1 METENYQVYF
11 AVFASV
17 SLVIL
22 YLMFKYP
29 SLSYYFT
36 IATFGII
43 FYLPFGTGFI
53 GRNLATPSKLLGGL
67 SILFAF
73 GHSQLSKRRF
83 IEPNIVFTMY
93 LLVVTTYCV
102 SFFVNSSSESG
113 WINYLISTSIF
124 FITTQYWIRDVNH
137 LMYLKYAFIFA
148 VGAGI
153 FQSAVSD
160 FGIAHYLT
168 PGSRFSGPW
177 LNANPAAIFCFVGS
191 MFVFQFLVDTPR
203 KLLPRF
209 LLLLLLGLIVWFTFA
224 TGSRSGSL
232 VMIAGAI
239 AGLCIYIALFKRVGP
254 PILIS
259 SVVLLSVVVF
269 TPASFYDR
277 LIQRHF
283 LQGDIDMSE
292 ATWGDRAHLYG
303 RALKLGMENPALG
316 VGPGNFNTLMIRYQN
331 RYQAA
336 HNGFLE
342 VFVSGGV
349 PALIFYSLMIL
360 AALFLIGR
368 VAVSNMDVRIRFHAA
383 VDFVLL
389 ALVTSAALANNGA
402 FFRVFTLL
410 VAISIFYQGAYVRFR
425 AQLAADEGITAPEE
439 TPRNA
444 ARRWQP
450 YSQPQPQR
458 WPVDSGGL
466 PHRQPQTHLESP
478 LRSGPSGG
486 CIPAGPDPVVP
497 GTLP

>member
-1 METENYQVYF
+1 MEEINYQLQLP
-11 AVFASV
+11 VFIALSIIV
-17 SLVIL
+17 LA
-22 YLMFKYP
+22 LMFKYP

-36 IATFGII
+36 IVTFGII

-67 SILFAF
+67 SIIFAF
-73 GHSQLSKRRF
+73 VHSQSSQRRF
-83 IEPNIVFTMY
+83 IEPNIVFLMY
-93 LLVVTTYCV
+93 SLVVVTYGL

-113 WINYLISTSIF
+113 WLNYLVSTSIF
-124 FITTQYWIRDVNH
+124 FITTQYWIRDFNH
-137 LMYLKYAFIFA
+137 LVYLKYAFIVA
-148 VGAGI
+148 VAAGILQSAIAGAGM
-153 FQSAVSD
+153 
-160 FGIAHYLT
+160 AHYLT

-191 MFVFQFLVDTPR
+191 MFVFQFLVDVQR
-203 KLLPRF
+203 KLLARFF
-209 LLLLLLGLIVWFTFA
+209 LLMVLILFVWFTFA

-232 VMIAGAI
+232 VMMAGSIAGV
-239 AGLCIYIALFKRVGP
+239 GIYSHYFKKIGS

-259 SVVLLSVVVF
+259 AAVMLAVVLF

-283 LQGDIDMSE
+283 VQGDMDMSE
-292 ATWGDRAHLYG
+292 ATWGDRARLYG
-303 RALKLGMENPALG
+303 HALKLGMENPALG
-316 VGPGNFNTLMIRYQN
+316 VGPGNFNVLMIRHQN

-368 VAVSNMDVRIRFHAA
+368 VALSKMDVRIRFHAA
-383 VDFVLL
+383 VDVVLL
-389 ALVTSAALANNGA
+389 ALVTVAALANNGA

-425 AQLAADEGITAPEE
+425 AQTAVDDGATTPEG
-439 TPRNA
+439 TPHSA
-444 ARRWQP
+444 ARQWQP
-450 YSQPQPQR
+450 YSRILPR
-458 WPVDSGGL
+458 KSPVDSGDL
-466 PHRQPQTHLESP
+466 PHRQPQTPPESQLP
-478 LRSGPSGG
+478 SGP
-486 CIPAGPDPVVP
+486 
-497 GTLP
+497 